1 MKIKVNL
8 KSPKW
13 FCRIRF
19 AEFFIGVCLLISGIY
34 AATLHIPY
42 QLPISFSEKPT
53 YILTKAIGPLYIL
66 TGAFAL
72 VVVLRYETNNELG
85 IISNSLSCAA
95 FFTAFL
101 SLAEARSS
109 LSIPFL
115 LLLSSLA
122 LYCVLIRT
130 VRFFLSD
137 MRG

>member
-95 FFTAFL
+95 FLQHFFPWQKLGQVCQYLSCFCYLHLLFTV
-101 SLAEARSS
+101 
-109 LSIPFL
+109 
-115 LLLSSLA
+115 
-122 LYCVLIRT
+122 Y
-130 VRFFLSD
+130 
-137 MRG
+137 